1 MQAVNKLSSYVSNK
15 SFMIFA
21 TVMNSLSVGM
31 FSFSLICKS
40 IAAQFLTV
48 LCSGRWENSCG
59 ERFSFTEDN
68 KKFVGQPTLVMFH
81 LFLVGATFSELV
93 NLLLT
98 LSNCVLKQRRN
109 ILQFI
114 IWSAWLGFLPL
125 WGTGTGLV
133 GILSLPLIFDLPEN
147 TTLPMETMHKT
158 LWNYWI
164 QRSPQDSKPSANKS
178 FAILLCNQSLG
189 VSNLQRGWSFE

>member
-1 MQAVNKLSSYVSNK
+1 MHDICYSDEFAVCWHVQFFSNLLKHRSAVSNGPLFRK
-15 SFMIFA
+15 VRKLLWRKILLHGGQQK
-21 TVMNSLSVGM
+21 VCLS
-31 FSFSLICKS
+31 
-40 IAAQFLTV
+40 
-48 LCSGRWENSCG
+48 E
-59 ERFSFTEDN
+59 
-68 KKFVGQPTLVMFH
+68 GQPTLVTFH

-125 WGTGTGLV
+125 WGAGTGLV
-133 GILSLPLIFDLPEN
+133 GILPLPLIFDLPEN

-178 FAILLCNQSLG
+178 CAILLFNQSLG

>member
-1 MQAVNKLSSYVSNK
+1 
-15 SFMIFA
+15 
-21 TVMNSLSVGM
+21 
-31 FSFSLICKS
+31 
-40 IAAQFLTV
+40 
-48 LCSGRWENSCG
+48 
-59 ERFSFTEDN
+59 
-68 KKFVGQPTLVMFH
+68 MFH

-125 WGTGTGLV
+125 WGAGTGLV
-133 GILSLPLIFDLPEN
+133 GILPHPLIFYLPEN

-178 FAILLCNQSLG
+178 CAILLCNQSLG
-189 VSNLQRGWSFE
+189 VSNLQRGWSFEQIFHTSTTFSNTLVRTNSLYGKRTVHLSSLTSARALCTCEALALLQCHTKPILRKNTLFCSLHWKAL